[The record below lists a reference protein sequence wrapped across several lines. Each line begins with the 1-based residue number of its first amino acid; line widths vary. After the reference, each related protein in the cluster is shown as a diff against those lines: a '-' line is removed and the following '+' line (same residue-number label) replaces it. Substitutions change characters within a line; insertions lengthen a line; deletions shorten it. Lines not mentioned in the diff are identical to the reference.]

1 MSFLLNLLG
10 GISGQT
16 YIYLV
21 LVLGS
26 FSSGFYIEHIRFVDF
41 QDKVKIVA
49 EQQIAENK
57 AKLKEQELI
66 NRGVTDA
73 YNANVSNIHNFYHRM
88 LNDTGSGAMSSVPN
102 TTITINGTTINT
114 LDFAE
119 QCATTTQQLESTQD
133 WIRTQIGLD
142 SAKQL

>member
-10 GISGQT
+10 GLNGQT
-16 YIYLV
+16 VIYLV
-21 LVLGS
+21 LVFGG

-73 YNANVSNIHNFYHRM
+73 YNANVSNIHTFYNRM
-88 LNDTGSGAMSSVPN
+88 LNTDSGA
-102 TTITINGTTINT
+102 TTTLSTASITINGETHN
-114 LDFAE
+114 LLLVAE
-119 QCATTTQQLESTQD
+119 QCAQTTQQLVSLID
-133 WIRTQIGLD
+133 WTNQQIGI
-142 SAKQL
+142 K

>member
-10 GISGQT
+10 GLSGQT

-88 LNDTGSGAMSSVPN
+88 LDTGSGAMSSVPN
-102 TTITINGTTINT
+102 ATITINGTTINT